1 MYVCIFVCIQTHTCP
16 YIFYVYSTLIYI
28 IYYIDSTVNDFN
40 EENLGT
46 LLHFGDKGN
55 YFCYCCMIC
64 RAFEKGF
71 LYPVLCWCYIHTD
84 EPQKRLQAALE
95 EIQAELPGTTKPV
108 HTWQERMEHRE
119 ESWKRVRLTLLECVI
134 STYGL
139 GDSSV
144 SSSCYQLLSSLL
156 EHYCGI
162 LINQCCCRCDK
173 KGFIRCHQCGLNQL
187 LCGDCDIEVHNS
199 LLRDRE
205 MWNNFCFQAIPPT
218 TTCNDVGL
226 PIMIGK

>member
-1 MYVCIFVCIQTHTCP
+1 
-16 YIFYVYSTLIYI
+16 
-28 IYYIDSTVNDFN
+28 
-40 EENLGT
+40 
-46 LLHFGDKGN
+46 
-55 YFCYCCMIC
+55 
-64 RAFEKGF
+64 
-71 LYPVLCWCYIHTD
+71 
-84 EPQKRLQAALE
+84 
-95 EIQAELPGTTKPV
+95 
-108 HTWQERMEHRE
+108 MEHRE
-119 ESWKRVRLTLLECVI
+119 ESWERVRPTLLECVI

-187 LCGDCDIEVHNS
+187 LCGDCDIDVHNS
-199 LLRDRE
+199 LLHDRE

-226 PIMIGK
+226 PIMIGKNLITQVLFLHGSYFSKQFMLHFNQTNQCLARHHHHVQDVKLRVP